1 MCNML
6 DESDWFIILH
16 YGKLFKIYVHCS
28 GFIHDI
34 FSIIYT
40 TKTLLRACFVSVLLV
55 FSEGKPSRG
64 WLPFLLSIHL
74 LDFWALKLAIK
85 GRTSKWHYSGSQAC
99 CPSGSKMKVSLEDSL
114 MSTNEICFLCL
125 AGCRLV
131 YYRRCCSRATIS
143 LGYTSAET
151 SLAAWLITC
160 ARKQSE

>member
-6 DESDWFIILH
+6 DESDCFNIFRYGSLVKMCLLQWLH
-16 YGKLFKIYVHCS
+16 AWENKHHFKWHKCVFLCL
-28 GFIHDI
+28 
-34 FSIIYT
+34 T
-40 TKTLLRACFVSVLLV
+40 CVPLVL
-55 FSEGKPSRG
+55 SEEKSSHG
-64 WLPFLLSIHL
+64 WLHFLLYIHL
-74 LDFWALKLAIK
+74 LDCLPLKLAIK

-160 ARKQSE
+160 ARKQTE